1 MPESSYFP
9 PADPGSSA
17 GVYALSHP
25 VPAGMRDLL
34 PPEAWRHADL
44 ARRILKAFELAG
56 YELVV
61 VPLFEFADV
70 VERGLGGLESHE
82 VLRFVEPESGAV
94 VSLRPD
100 MTPQVARLLATRLAA
115 APPPARLCYQGSV
128 LRRRQERARRHRQIP
143 QAGIELIGREG
154 PVGDLEVLSVAVAA
168 LRRTGLVDFTI
179 DLGHARIAAALVE
192 PVEAGRAKEIL
203 DALEVKDETE
213 VVRRAERARLDARA
227 LKALAE
233 LPALHGGTEVWSKA
247 ESVLSLTAAEPA
259 LRELKQLWEAACRA
273 ELAPQILVDL
283 GETRDFAYYSGALFQ
298 VHAEGPGRP
307 LGAGGRYD
315 GLLDRFGASRPA
327 VGFAFGL
334 DDVAWALKRAG
345 LLPSPPARVLL
356 GAGAAELAEKLRA
369 AGIATANAPEGDEG
383 LAYARAW
390 RYSHVL
396 EALAGEYTLVDSAS
410 QRREPLPK
418 DQSALVS
425 TLVSRLGISTGGS

>member
-1 MPESSYFP
+1 
-9 PADPGSSA
+9 
-17 GVYALSHP
+17 
-25 VPAGMRDLL
+25 MRDLL

-44 ARRILKAFELAG
+44 ARRILRAFELAG

-70 VERGLGGLESHE
+70 VERGLGGLEAHE

-100 MTPQVARLLATRLAA
+100 MTPQVARLLATRLAD
-115 APPPARLCYQGSV
+115 APAPARLCYQGSV

-143 QAGIELIGREG
+143 QAGVELIGREG
-154 PVGDLEVLSVAVAA
+154 PAGDLEVLSVAVAA
-168 LRRTGLVDFTI
+168 LRSTGLSDFTI

-192 PVEAGRAKEIL
+192 PVESARAKEIL

-213 VVRRAERARLDARA
+213 VVRRAERARLDPRA

-233 LPALHGGTEVWSKA
+233 LPGLHGGAEVWDRA
-247 ESVLSLTAAEPA
+247 ESVLALTSAEPA

-283 GETRDFAYYSGALFQ
+283 GETRDFAYYTGALFQ
-298 VHAEGPGRP
+298 IHAEGPGRP

-315 GLLDRFGASRPA
+315 GLLDRFGAGRPA

-334 DDVAWALKRAG
+334 DDVAWALQRADA
-345 LLPSPPARVLL
+345 LSSPPARILL
-356 GAGAAELAEKLRA
+356 SSAARELAPLLREQGIVA
-369 AGIATANAPEGDEG
+369 AAAPEGDEV

-396 EALAGEYTLVDSAS
+396 EALAGEFSLLDSAT

-418 DQSALVS
+418 DPAALVS
-425 TLVSRLGISTGGS
+425 AIASRLAPSSGS